1 MALGVWPRMSDEAIT
16 FRKFDHHPLNTHPV
30 SSKPIGDAFTFTS
43 VWRRWNSSQ
52 QLDTDSVLAEG
63 VGTCKRDCWSEMFR
77 SDCDFA
83 LAFGSC
89 GTDSDYRQPKIEC
102 RQG

>member
-1 MALGVWPRMSDEAIT
+1 MMSDEAIT
-16 FRKFDHHPLNTHPV
+16 FRKFDHHLLNTHPV

-63 VGTCKRDCWSEMFR
+63 VLASEIVGAKYV
-77 SDCDFA
+77 S
-83 LAFGSC
+83 
-89 GTDSDYRQPKIEC
+89 K
-102 RQG
+102 